1 MVNELANLV
10 TNELKNLLPKV
21 DNKSVLAI
29 VNGVDR

>member
-1 MVNELANLV
+1 MVNELANLL

-21 DNKSVLAI
+21 ANKSVLAI